1 MQWLSTLD
9 IFFVQ
14 LILFPP
20 FVILLGVAAALLA
33 SRIFIGPLVTLISS
47 LELNYWYFSTLLPEA
62 DIPPM
67 MVVSWAILFPLLSLY
82 FSWMAVEPPTKRR
95 HQAFRLSK

>member
-14 LILFPP
+14 LILIPP
-20 FVILLGVAAALLA
+20 FVISLGVIAALLS
-33 SRIFIGPLVTLISS
+33 SRVFIGPIVTLISA
-47 LELNYWYFSTLLPEA
+47 LELNYWYFSTILPEA

-67 MVVSWAILFPLLSLY
+67 MVAYWAILFPLMSLCC
-82 FSWMAVEPPTKRR
+82 SWLALAPSTK
-95 HQAFRLSK
+95 QAFKVFD

>member
-20 FVILLGVAAALLA
+20 FVISIGVLAAILA
-33 SRIFIGPLVTLISS
+33 SRIFIGPLITLISS
-47 LELNYWYFSTLLPEA
+47 LELNYWYFSTILPEA
-62 DIPPM
+62 EIPSM
-67 MVVSWAILFPLLSLY
+67 MIVSWAILFPLLSLY
-82 FSWMAVEPPTKRR
+82 LSWIAIAHP
-95 HQAFRLSK
+95 LSKTIKAFD

>member
-20 FVILLGVAAALLA
+20 FVILLGVASALLS
-33 SRIFIGPLVTLISS
+33 SRIFIGPIVTLISA
-47 LELNYWYFSTLLPEA
+47 LELNYWYFSTILPEA

-67 MVVSWAILFPLLSLY
+67 MIASWAILFPLLSLY
-82 FSWMAVEPPTKRR
+82 FSWLALTPSNRQTLKV
-95 HQAFRLSK
+95 FD

>member
-20 FVILLGVAAALLA
+20 FVILLGVASALLS
-33 SRIFIGPLVTLISS
+33 SRIFIGPVVTLISA
-47 LELNYWYFSTLLPEA
+47 LELNYWYFSTILPEA

-67 MVVSWAILFPLLSLY
+67 MIASWAILFPLLSLY
-82 FSWMAVEPPTKRR
+82 FSWLALTPSNRQTLKV
-95 HQAFRLSK
+95 FD

>member
-20 FVILLGVAAALLA
+20 FVISLGVAAAILA
-33 SRIFIGPLVTLISS
+33 SRIFIGPLITLISS

-62 DIPPM
+62 DIPPHDDCF
-67 MVVSWAILFPLLSLY
+67 VGDPVSAPIALF
-82 FSWMAVEPPTKRR
+82 FMDGCCAVP
-95 HQAFRLSK
+95 

>member
-20 FVILLGVAAALLA
+20 FVILLGVASALLS
-33 SRIFIGPLVTLISS
+33 SRIFIGPIVTLISA
-47 LELNYWYFSTLLPEA
+47 LELNYWYFSTILPEA
-62 DIPPM
+62 DIP
-67 MVVSWAILFPLLSLY
+67 
-82 FSWMAVEPPTKRR
+82 R
-95 HQAFRLSK
+95 

>member
-9 IFFVQ
+9 IYFVQ

-20 FVILLGVAAALLA
+20 VVILLGVISAILA
-33 SRIFIGPLVTLISS
+33 SRIFIGPLVTLISA
-47 LELNYWYFSTLLPEA
+47 LEINYWYFSTLLPEA

-67 MVVSWAILFPLLSLY
+67 MIASWAILFPLLSLY
-82 FSWMAVEPPTKRR
+82 SSWMAVAKPYK
-95 HQAFRLSK
+95 QDVKAYD

>member
-9 IFFVQ
+9 IYFVQ

-20 FVILLGVAAALLA
+20 AVILLGVISAMLA
-33 SRIFIGPLVTLISS
+33 SRIFIGPLVTLISA
-47 LELNYWYFSTLLPEA
+47 LEINYWYFSTLLPEA

-67 MVVSWAILFPLLSLY
+67 MIASWAILFPLLSLY
-82 FSWMAVEPPTKRR
+82 FSWMAVA
-95 HQAFRLSK
+95 QAYKQDAKVYD

>member
-1 MQWLSTLD
+1 MQWLSSLD

-20 FVILLGVAAALLA
+20 FVISIGVLAAILA
-33 SRIFIGPLVTLISS
+33 SRIFIGPLITLISS
-47 LELNYWYFSTLLPEA
+47 LELNYWYFSMILPEA

-67 MVVSWAILFPLLSLY
+67 MIVSWAILFPLLSLY
-82 FSWMAVEPPTKRR
+82 FSWMAIAHPLNKTIR
-95 HQAFRLSK
+95 AFD

>member
-20 FVILLGVAAALLA
+20 FVISLGVAAAILA
-33 SRIFIGPLVTLISS
+33 SRIFIGPLITLISS

-67 MVVSWAILFPLLSLY
+67 MIASWAILFPLLSLY
-82 FSWMAVEPPTKRR
+82 FSWMAVAPPPKQK
-95 HQAFRLSK
+95 HQGFRLSK

>member
-20 FVILLGVAAALLA
+20 FVISLGVAAAILA
-33 SRIFIGPLVTLISS
+33 SRIFIGPLITLIAS
-47 LELNYWYFSTLLPEA
+47 LELNYWYFSTILPEA
-62 DIPPM
+62 DIPSM
-67 MVVSWAILFPLLSLY
+67 MIVSWAILFPLLSLY
-82 FSWMAVEPPTKRR
+82 FSWMALAPCLKQHR
-95 HQAFRLSK
+95 QDFRWSK